1 MKSLTFD
8 WNSIP
13 VTPTQVGTVRKIFQM
28 PTTLLQEIE
37 YHVTTLN
44 PGMSPHPPHHHRHEE
59 MIIVKEGMLDAR
71 VENEI
76 ARLNVGDILFVASN
90 ELHGWTNVG
99 DEPATYYV
107 IQWNVAQ

>member
-1 MKSLTFD
+1 MNSLVFD
-8 WNSIP
+8 WDAIP
-13 VTPTQVGTVRKIFQM
+13 VTPTQVGAVRKFFQM

-37 YHVTTLN
+37 CHVTTLN
-44 PGMSPHPPHHHRHEE
+44 PGASPHPPHQHRNEE
-59 MIIVKEGMLDAR
+59 MIIIKEGTLEAR

-76 ARLNVGDILFVASN
+76 LRLTAGSLLFVASN
-90 ELHGWTNVG
+90 EVHGWTNVG